1 MSKWTIDSV
10 RETFLNYFKD
20 KGHTEV
26 ASSPLLPAEDK
37 TLLFTNA
44 GMNQFKNMFLG
55 REKRSYTRAC
65 SSQKCVRAG
74 GKHNDL
80 ENVGFTSRHH
90 TFFEMLGNFSFGDYF
105 KKDAIAYAWEL
116 VTEIYKIDKN
126 RLFVTVYEDD
136 DEAEKLW
143 IEVAGVDPSRIFR
156 LGEKDNFWAMG
167 DTGPCGP
174 CSEIHY
180 DLGEEFKVEKPFF
193 DNGMPDFDCGRFVEI
208 WNLVFMQYN
217 RDENGR
223 LHPLPNPSI
232 DTGMGLE
239 RTTAILNGKLSNYE
253 IDIFQALK
261 DYTRSIAPSDIDESL
276 DSSLNV
282 IADHSR
288 SVSFLIADSITPT
301 NEGRGYVLRRIMR
314 RAIRHG
320 HKVGFED
327 IFFDKVCKKLI
338 ELMSEH
344 YPELKEKSDLITN
357 IVAEEEKRFRATLE
371 KGLSLLEHGIKEAK
385 KAGSLKLSGELVF
398 KLYDTYGFPPDL
410 TATILYE
417 KGYSYDEKEYASAM
431 DEQKSRGKQSW
442 AGNIDSNK
450 LSAISSLVES
460 GIEEPVFDGYV
471 KEDAPGRIIALFDEQ
486 FVKIEQIEDG
496 KCFAVIDPVIFYA
509 ESGGQVGDRGS
520 ISING
525 ETVAKVEDCIK
536 VNEFKI
542 VVLEVLKRLKTGDEV
557 FQQNDRAR
565 RGSIMKNHSATHL
578 LHYTLKSILG
588 NHVNQA
594 GSLVTPDKLRFDFNH
609 FQAVTKEEL
618 REIENEINWIIGRN
632 FPVNTETKSAQQAK
646 DEGATALFGE
656 KYGETVR
663 VVAMGDSKELCGG
676 THVNSTGEIG
686 LFKIIKEEGIAA
698 GVRRIEA
705 VTANNA
711 LALFRETE
719 ETVSQISEILGI
731 EKGLVVK
738 GVAKLVETNKSLQK
752 EIKDL
757 TQKLSSIQASKIEP
771 LVEAGTTKVFA
782 VDSKKNRSDS
792 LNLVDSLKSKF
803 DDALIVVTGEDSGKA
818 LVIVAST
825 GIAKE
830 KFHAGNILKELL
842 ESFGGRGGGKPEM
855 AQGGAPSIDFE
866 KMNDLLK
873 EIVGRN

>member
-26 ASSPLLPAEDK
+26 ESSPLLPAEDK
-37 TLLFTNA
+37 TLLFANA

-55 REKRSYTRAC
+55 REKRSYAKAC

-116 VTEIYKIDKN
+116 VTEIYKLDKN

-143 IEVAGVDPSRIFR
+143 IEVAGVDPAKIFR
-156 LGEKDNFWAMG
+156 MGEKDNFWAMG

-180 DLGEEFKVEKPFF
+180 DLGEELKVEKPFF

-253 IDIFQALK
+253 IDIFKALK
-261 DYTRSIAPSDIDESL
+261 DHTRSIAPSTIDETL
-276 DSSLNV
+276 DASLNV
-282 IADHSR
+282 IADHTR
-288 SVSFLIADSITPT
+288 SVSFLIADSITPS

-320 HKVGFED
+320 HKIGFED
-327 IFFDKVCKKLI
+327 LFFDRVCKKLI
-338 ELMSEH
+338 ELMSGH

-357 IVAEEEKRFRATLE
+357 IVAEEEKRFRSTLE

-385 KAGSLKLSGELVF
+385 KAGSAKLSGELVF

-410 TATILYE
+410 TATILNE
-417 KGYSYDEKEYASAM
+417 KGCSFDEKEYDAAM
-431 DEQKSRGKQSW
+431 DEQKTRGKQSW
-442 AGNIDSNK
+442 AGNLDSKK
-450 LSAISSLVES
+450 LSAISALIEN

-471 KEDAPGRIIALFDEQ
+471 NEEAHGKIVALFDEQ
-486 FVKIEQIEDG
+486 FDKTDQVQEG
-496 KCFAVIDPVIFYA
+496 KCFAAIDPVIFYA

-542 VVLEVLKRLKTGDEV
+542 VVLEVLKPVKTGDEV
-557 FQQNDRAR
+557 FQHNDRAR

-618 REIENEINWIIGRN
+618 KEIENEINWVIGRN
-632 FPVNTETKSAQQAK
+632 FPVNTEVKSAQEAK

-663 VVAMGDSKELCGG
+663 VVSMGDSKELCGG

-686 LFKIIKEEGIAA
+686 LFKITKEEGIAA

-719 ETVSQISEILGI
+719 ETVSKISEILGM
-731 EKGLVVK
+731 EKGLIVK
-738 GVAKLVETNKSLQK
+738 GVAKLIENNKSLQK

-757 TQKLSSIQASKIEP
+757 MSKLSSIQASKIEP
-771 LVEAGTTKVFA
+771 LIEVGTTKVFA
-782 VDSKKNRSDS
+782 VDSKKNRADS

-803 DDALIVVTGEDSGKA
+803 HDAMIVVTGEDSGKA
-818 LVIVAST
+818 VVIVAST

-830 KFHAGNILKELL
+830 KFHAGNILKKLL
-842 ESFGGRGGGKPEM
+842 ENFGGRGGGKPEM

-866 KMNDLLK
+866 KMKELIK
-873 EIVGRN
+873 EIAIKN

>member
-20 KGHTEV
+20 RGHTEV
-26 ASSPLLPAEDK
+26 ASAPLLPAEDK

-44 GMNQFKNMFLG
+44 GMNQFKNIFLG
-55 REKRSYTRAC
+55 REKRSYSTAC

-105 KKDAIAYAWEL
+105 KKEAIAYAWEL

-126 RLFVTVYEDD
+126 RLFITVYEDD

-167 DTGPCGP
+167 ETGPCGP

-180 DLGEEFKVEKPFF
+180 DLGEEINVENPFF

-208 WNLVFMQYN
+208 WNLVFMQFN
-217 RDENGR
+217 RDGNGR

-239 RTTAILNGKLSNYE
+239 RTTAILNGKLTNYD
-253 IDIFQALK
+253 IDIFQSLK
-261 DYTRSIAPSDIDESL
+261 NYTRSIAPSKIDETL

-282 IADHSR
+282 IADHAR

-327 IFFDKVCKKLI
+327 LFFDRICEKLI

-344 YPELKEKSDLITN
+344 YPELKEKSDLILN
-357 IVAEEEKRFRATLE
+357 VVSEEEKRFRTTLE
-371 KGLSLLEHGIKEAK
+371 KGLSLLDHGIKEAK
-385 KAGSLKLSGELVF
+385 KQNKQELSGDLVF

-410 TATILYE
+410 TATILKE
-417 KGYSYDEKEYASAM
+417 KDFSYNGQQYDTAM
-431 DEQKSRGKQSW
+431 EEQKQRGKQSW
-442 AGNIDSNK
+442 VGNLETKK
-450 LSAISSLVES
+450 LSAIKELIDM

-471 KEDAPGRIIALFDEQ
+471 NEEEEGKIIAVFDDQ
-486 FVKIEQIEDG
+486 FDIIEKIDSG

-520 ISING
+520 ISIDG

-536 VNEFKI
+536 INEFKI
-542 VVLEVLKRLKTGDEV
+542 VVLDVIKSLKTGDTV
-557 FQQNDRAR
+557 FQHNDRAR

-588 NHVNQA
+588 NHVNQS

-618 REIENEINWIIGRN
+618 KEIENEVNWIIGRN
-632 FPVNTETKSAQQAK
+632 FQVKTDVKNIEEAK
-646 DEGATALFGE
+646 EEGATALFGE
-656 KYGETVR
+656 KYGESVR
-663 VVAMGDSKELCGG
+663 VVTMGDSKELCGG

-711 LALFRETE
+711 LAAFRETDE
-719 ETVSQISEILGI
+719 VVSKISEILGT
-731 EKGLVVK
+731 EKSMALKAVS
-738 GVAKLVETNKSLQK
+738 KLLETNKALQK
-752 EIKDL
+752 EIKEL
-757 TQKLSSIQASKIEP
+757 SKNLSSLKASEIEP
-771 LVEAGTTKVFA
+771 MMEIEGTKIFA
-782 VDSKKNRSDS
+782 IESGKGRSES
-792 LNLVDSLKSKF
+792 LSLVDSMKSKY
-803 DDALIVVTGEDSGKA
+803 DNALISVVGEDSGKA
-818 LVIVAST
+818 VIIVAAT
-825 GIAKE
+825 GEAKT
-830 KFHAGNILKELL
+830 KFHSGNILKKLL
-842 ESFGGRGGGKPEM
+842 ENFGGRGGGKPEM
-855 AQGGAPSIDFE
+855 AQGGAPSVDFQKFVE
-866 KMNDLLK
+866 LLRETLK
-873 EIVGRN
+873 